1 MSGGQDPQCPGAV
14 AFRSTDGDLSPRFD
28 RMLWKNSVTISDI
41 DAHVITE
48 LGITGRSHGL
58 VDLQKNLSLRE
69 LESFRRASI
78 EFVLRYDHKL
88 EEHLKSSNVQLV
100 LTQDI
105 EHLVERCV
113 FH

>member
-1 MSGGQDPQCPGAV
+1 MSRCRCIPFDGRRFIAEI
-14 AFRSTDGDLSPRFD
+14 RSNVVEELRYDLRH
-28 RMLWKNSVTISDI
+28 RRT
-41 DAHVITE
+41 HVITE

-58 VDLQKNLSLRE
+58 VDLQKNLSLRK
-69 LESFRRASI
+69 LECFRRASI

-88 EEHLKSSNVQLV
+88 EKHLKSSNVQLV